1 MPPCWTKRRAAVH
14 AVVPLTGHFPAP
26 LVLPVAAPP
35 ALRLVALVLATH
47 VFDADHHSADLD
59 VVTRLCGHSPQQTKE
74 LLDRLVSART
84 LSVWHH
90 HRETD
95 EVFWKLPP
103 QPAYARSTVRPG
115 RRHTPPPGS

>member
-1 MPPCWTKRRAAVH
+1 M
-14 AVVPLTGHFPAP
+14 
-26 LVLPVAAPP
+26 AAPP